1 MKWINSLNG
10 KLKYMKA
17 YIALVATFLSSLS
30 VALMDGQITGAEWV
44 TIISATLAVPGV
56 VAIGPANKIESAV
69 LAYLNS
75 RK

>member
-30 VALMDGQITGAEWV
+30 VALMDGQVTGAEWIS
-44 TIISATLAVPGV
+44 IISATLAVPGV
-56 VAIGPANKIESAV
+56 VAIGPANRISDAIIA
-69 LAYLNS
+69 LLN
-75 RK
+75 KNN